1 MTVASDAW
9 ALALGA
15 LPVSE
20 GLRLREAAEIRFFPG
35 SDPAKFQKLLT
46 TKDLDGFLASAAARV
61 PRVSLADSSR
71 QGSAGVPEQEF
82 AQDDDDGSIDLP
94 RLLALYDGG
103 ATLVLSQME
112 EVHLPLAR
120 FCRGLERVFM
130 HPVQCNVY
138 LTPPGAKGF
147 RVHYDTHDVLIL
159 QVQGEKLWRYW
170 PTPPVPFANNR
181 TPHQRGAEPQEDPRT
196 QMMRPGDVLYLPRG
210 ILHDAASQGAQS
222 SLHLTVGLLD
232 VSWADALRAALDV
245 MEVQDP
251 AFRQSFP
258 TWRLADGGIS
268 DALVEQ
274 SGARL
279 ATLGEKS
286 TLELMSQQLLANLV
300 RGRMP
305 MLSRGLDAPTLSA
318 ADHLYLSDTVHNVVV
333 PRPDGTAELRWAG
346 GNLTLTAQELGWVT
360 RLDEGV
366 TARELGGADAFA
378 FCQKLAALGLITV
391 QPVTAMKAAE

>member
-9 ALALGA
+9 ALALGD

-20 GLRLREAAEIRFFPG
+20 GLRIREAAEIRYFAG
-35 SDPAKFQKLLT
+35 TDPTRFQKLLAT
-46 TKDLDGFLASAAARV
+46 QDIDTFLGSAAARV

-71 QGSAGVPEQEF
+71 QGSAGIPEGEF
-82 AQDDDDGSIDLP
+82 AQDDDDGSVDLP
-94 RLLALYDGG
+94 RLLALYDRG

-112 EVHLPLAR
+112 EVHPPLAR

-181 TPHQRGAEPQEDPRT
+181 TPHQRQPEPQEPPQT
-196 QMMRPGDVLYLPRG
+196 KMLRPGDVIYLPRG

-222 SLHLTVGLLD
+222 SLHLTIGLLD
-232 VSWADALRAALDV
+232 ISWAEALHAALDV
-245 MEVQDP
+245 LEVQDP

-258 TWRLADGGIS
+258 TWRLAEGGIS
-268 DALVEQ
+268 ETLVDQADE
-274 SGARL
+274 RL
-279 ATLGEKS
+279 VTLGRHG
-286 TLELMSQQLLANLV
+286 TLELLSQRLLANLA

-305 MLSRGLDAPTLSA
+305 MLGRGLDAPRLSA
-318 ADHLYLSDTVHNVVV
+318 SDRLYLCDTVHNVVV
-333 PRPDGTAELRWAG
+333 PLPDGTAELRWAG
-346 GNLTLTAQELGWVT
+346 GSLTLSAQELGWVA

-366 TARELGGADAFA
+366 AARELGGAEALA

-391 QPVTAMKAAE
+391 QPVAAVKAAE